1 MLTLMPLP
9 PVGETMRYQ
18 NLAKGA
24 KRLCSN
30 REFRTALIIGGVLLI
45 ATTLCAEDLE
55 GAAQTASDSM
65 KRIFKIGA
73 TLVGSIGVVGG
84 LITAA
89 FKFFGK
95 KEDATW
101 WLVCAGGGAVIVT
114 MALTLL

>member
-1 MLTLMPLP
+1 MNIVST
-9 PVGETMRYQ
+9 V
-18 NLAKGA
+18 
-24 KRLCSN
+24 KRALS
-30 REFRTALIIGGVLLI
+30 RRDVRTALVVGGILLV
-45 ATTLCAEDLE
+45 ASQTLSAQDLE

-73 TLVGSIGVVGG
+73 TLVGSLGIVGG

-101 WLVCAGGGAVIVT
+101 WLVCAAGGAVIVT

>member
-1 MLTLMPLP
+1 MTIIAPI
-9 PVGETMRYQ
+9 
-18 NLAKGA
+18 
-24 KRLCSN
+24 KRLFS
-30 REFRTALIIGGVLLI
+30 RQGFRVALVVGVVLLI
-45 ATTLCAEDLE
+45 ASMALSAQDLE

-65 KRIFKIGA
+65 KRVFKIGA
-73 TLVGSIGVVGG
+73 TLIGSLGIVGG

-101 WLVCAGGGAVIVT
+101 WLVCAAGGAVIIT